1 MLAWLEL
8 LMVVLTMGQPHSDP
22 LRLSKRSPMD
32 LRLSKRPVL
41 DTSLE
46 YVSGEEDVD
55 YSTEGALADLLH
67 EDKRNMLRLSKRDIL
82 RLSKRDLLR
91 LSKRNILRLSKR
103 DILRLSKRDLLRL
116 SKRAEDEVTIQ
127 SLDTWLLS

>member
-1 MLAWLEL
+1 MVVWLEV
-8 LMVVLTMGQPHSDP
+8 LMVVLTMGQATMGQPLSDP

-32 LRLSKRPVL
+32 LRLSKRPAL

-46 YVSGEEDVD
+46 YVSGEEDLD
-55 YSTEGALADLLH
+55 YGGEGALEDLLQ
-67 EDKRNMLRLSKRDIL
+67 EDKRNMLRLSKRDV
-82 RLSKRDLLR
+82 LR

-116 SKRAEDEVTIQ
+116 SKRAEDEVTLQ
-127 SLDTWLLS
+127 SPDTWRCS